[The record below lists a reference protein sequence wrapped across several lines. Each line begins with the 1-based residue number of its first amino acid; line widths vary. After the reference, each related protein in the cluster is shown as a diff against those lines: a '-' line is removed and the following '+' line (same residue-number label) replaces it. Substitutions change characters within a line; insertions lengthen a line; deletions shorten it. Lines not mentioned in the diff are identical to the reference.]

1 MSIDLF
7 HEAIKAARKEDEVL
21 AHQLLQKLVREQP
34 DHEQG
39 WLWLSKVSDDLDEEI
54 RALEMVVKLN
64 PTHEEAAYRLLE
76 LKAEQKLQQPTSAD
90 ELYREALLA
99 YKNGRAHQSRF
110 NLQQIVRSHPTYL
123 KAWLGLAQVAQTPAQ
138 RIVALETVVAIDP
151 THAKGTAVLQKL
163 KLNHHDNLA
172 LGRAYE
178 EVGQLSKAQAA
189 YQQAARHA
197 SSSADRHI
205 AAKHARE
212 IEARLKTQTQA
223 KAAPKTITLTDVNTT
238 LTRLAFGPVILYF
251 LLLMIHGGLNPLRI
265 PWLFY
270 LAMPVVGLGSLLI
283 TGATSTP
290 DHPFWKKIVGA
301 QGITDQ
307 GMIMGLTA
315 VGLLLLSIPF
325 GMIFVSSIHR
335 FIVYLEALANAAP

>member
-7 HEAIKAARKEDEVL
+7 HEASKAARKGDEAL
-21 AHQLLQKLVREQP
+21 AHQLLQQLVREQP
-34 DHEQG
+34 GHDLG

-76 LKAEQKLQQPTSAD
+76 LKAERKQQQPASAD

-99 YKNGRAHQSRF
+99 YQNGRAHQARF
-110 NLQQIVRSHPTYL
+110 NLQQIVRADPAHL

-172 LGRAYE
+172 MGRAYE
-178 EVGQLSKAQAA
+178 EVGQLNKALAA
-189 YQQAARHA
+189 YQRAARRT

-212 IEARLKTQTQA
+212 IETRLKTQSQA
-223 KAAPKTITLTDVNTT
+223 KTAPKTITVTNVNTT

-251 LLLMIHGGLNPLRI
+251 LFLFIHGGLNPLRI
-265 PWLFY
+265 SWLFY
-270 LAMPVVGLGSLLI
+270 LAVPIVVLGSLLM
-283 TGATSTP
+283 TGAISTP
-290 DHPFWKKIVGA
+290 DHPFWKRIVGPR
-301 QGITDQ
+301 GITDQ
-307 GMIMGLTA
+307 GMVMALTA
-315 VGLLLLSIPF
+315 VGLLLLAIPF
-325 GMIFVSSIHR
+325 AMIFVSSINR
-335 FIVYLEALANAAP
+335 FIVYLETLASAVP